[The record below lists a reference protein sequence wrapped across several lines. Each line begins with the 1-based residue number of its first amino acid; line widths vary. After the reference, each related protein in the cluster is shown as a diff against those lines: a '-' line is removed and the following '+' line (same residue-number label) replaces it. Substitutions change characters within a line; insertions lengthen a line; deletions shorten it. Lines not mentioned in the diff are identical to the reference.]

1 MNKKDL
7 ATQIFNDLIDEHL
20 IDDTV
25 ALNNRENI
33 IESIQRRLS
42 TYLIIEGGNILR
54 DDKGNIRIQT
64 DENEDIKGEWV
75 DAEIKPEPEG
85 ELSTGFIR
93 KNKKHYDI
101 IKSIDKETVKKHYD
115 IIRVQRKGQ

>member
-33 IESIQRRLS
+33 IESIQRRLR
-42 TYLIIEGGNILR
+42 TYLIIDGGNILR
-54 DDKGNIRIQT
+54 DDKGNIRI
-64 DENEDIKGEWV
+64 
-75 DAEIKPEPEG
+75 
-85 ELSTGFIR
+85 
-93 KNKKHYDI
+93 
-101 IKSIDKETVKKHYD
+101 
-115 IIRVQRKGQ
+115 

>member
-54 DDKGNIRIQT
+54 DDKGNI
-64 DENEDIKGEWV
+64 
-75 DAEIKPEPEG
+75 
-85 ELSTGFIR
+85 
-93 KNKKHYDI
+93 I
-101 IKSIDKETVKKHYD
+101 I
-115 IIRVQRKGQ
+115 

>member
-7 ATQIFNDLIDEHL
+7 ATQIFTDLIDEHL
-20 IDDTV
+20 IDDT
-25 ALNNRENI
+25 LNNRENI

-54 DDKGNIRIQT
+54 DDKGNIRIQI

-85 ELSTGFIR
+85 ELSTGFI
-93 KNKKHYDI
+93 
-101 IKSIDKETVKKHYD
+101 
-115 IIRVQRKGQ
+115 